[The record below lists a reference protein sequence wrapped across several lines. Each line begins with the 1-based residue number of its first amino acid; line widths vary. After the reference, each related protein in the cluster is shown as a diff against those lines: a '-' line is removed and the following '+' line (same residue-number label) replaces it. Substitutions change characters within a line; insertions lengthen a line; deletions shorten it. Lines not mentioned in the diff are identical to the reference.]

1 MILLFEIE
9 PGGVE
14 FQLEIE
20 CFTLEFQMKKPRSHT
35 NLEQEKQQSIIKSN
49 PDKKNKQ
56 LEEKHR
62 DGGNQTQ
69 KRNA

>member
-1 MILLFEIE
+1 MSLDLILLFEIE

-49 PDKKNKQ
+49 PTKHHQIQPRQEKQ
-56 LEEKHR
+56 TIRGK
-62 DGGNQTQ
+62 T
-69 KRNA
+69 